1 MQQIAYSGIGGT
13 GTFGQLVYRGPLFC
27 KDLTND
33 DRLVLVE
40 DDKIIH
46 LFVVVMVDPSLVIIR
61 DTADDRMIWFEW
73 DDFHQYAFIKLEGV
87 QDA

>member
-1 MQQIAYSGIGGT
+1 MA
-13 GTFGQLVYRGPLFC
+13 
-27 KDLTND
+27 
-33 DRLVLVE
+33 E
-40 DDKIIH
+40 DDKIVH